1 VEFGGNSANCMFG
14 RFMESLLRF
23 WRANLV
29 STFDQRRAAGG
40 FTSFFLTI
48 SLFFIALSLSCF
60 AICLPLSGGSL
71 VFNVGTI
78 TFPVM
83 VIIAFVIGLGAIAF
97 TICLWRYFSRCQ
109 NVEPVATRKDIKDMQ
124 ESIERKLEKTVRR

>member
-1 VEFGGNSANCMFG
+1 MKISRMN
-14 RFMESLLRF
+14 
-23 WRANLV
+23 
-29 STFDQRRAAGG
+29 QRGTR
-40 FTSFFLTI
+40 
-48 SLFFIALSLSCF
+48 IALWNLAVTVRTSLSCF